1 MYREV
6 EITIIELD
14 DDGDGTIDQEI
25 MLVEDVE

>member
-25 MLVEDVE
+25 ILVEDQE